1 MIFLEHEYEGGVMM
15 KKNIISMFLCLLT
28 VVGISG
34 VNSYCFFVFGQE
46 EEPQSLS
53 KYRKHG

>member
-1 MIFLEHEYEGGVMM
+1 MM
-15 KKNIISMFLCLLT
+15 KKNLISMFLSLLT
-28 VVGISG
+28 VIGING

-46 EEPQSLS
+46 DESHSLS